1 MNILIL
7 SPANVASQVKA
18 VYDAS
23 SYKYHVTI
31 CSNNLGEAKKNIDT
45 ATKQLVAVIDVSQGE
60 STFVELEPLLR
71 NKRMKIIVMVKNVKD
86 GFDYL
91 SRGAH
96 EMVVLFGHNAEISR
110 QFGSSLI
117 SKTNKLFKEYDIGG
131 RTLKQRYES
140 KNERLIVIGAST
152 GGTEIILKIL
162 KSFPKNA
169 PPVLIVQHMP
179 PVFTKMYA
187 QRLNN
192 SCPLSVWEAQ
202 DGDVL
207 QSGLA
212 LLAPGSF
219 QMRLSQS
226 QGRYS
231 VSVTKEPPYSGHA
244 PSVDLLF
251 NSVSKLCA
259 KNTIGVILTG
269 MGADGA
275 EGLLNLRKA
284 GAYTLG
290 QDEPT
295 SIVYGMPKVAYDMG
309 AVMKQGSPDE
319 IAQLILAKI

>member
-7 SPANVASQVKA
+7 CAASIASQVKA
-18 VYDAS
+18 VYEAS
-23 SYKYHVTI
+23 NHKYNLTV
-31 CSNNLGEAKKNIDT
+31 CSHNLSEAKKTIET
-45 ATKQLVAVIDVSQGE
+45 ATKLVAVIDVSQGDAD
-60 STFVELEPLLR
+60 FVELEPLLR
-71 NKRMKIIVMVKNVKD
+71 NKRMKIVVMVKDVKQ
-86 GFDYL
+86 GFTYL

-96 EMVVLFGHNAEISR
+96 EMVVLFGSNSQISR
-110 QFGSSLI
+110 QFGSTI
-117 SKTNKLFKEYDIGG
+117 VSKTNKLFKEYDVGG
-131 RTLKQRYES
+131 RTLKQKFDNR
-140 KNERLIVIGAST
+140 NERLIVIGAST

-162 KSFPKNA
+162 KHFPKNA
-169 PPVLIVQHMP
+169 PPVLVVQHMP

-187 QRLNN
+187 QRLHN

-207 QSGLA
+207 ESGLV
-212 LLAPGSF
+212 LLAPGSM
-219 QMRLSQS
+219 QMRLVQTH
-226 QGRYS
+226 GRYS
-231 VSVTKEPPYSGHA
+231 VAVTKEGPYSGHT
-244 PSVDLLF
+244 PSVDVLF

-259 KNTIGVILTG
+259 SKTTGVILTG

-295 SIVYGMPKVAYDMG
+295 SIVYGMPKAANDMG

-319 IAQLILAKI
+319 IAQMILAKI